1 MKDVLK
7 VQEVL
12 ASGSMTDVLQAQLRI
27 KANKLV
33 APPTLGPLTAR
44 AAAHD
49 NDPARVRFKPIRWN
63 DVNLWK
69 WAQYASLRL
78 DFKCCIKQ

>member
-33 APPTLGPLTAR
+33 APPP
-44 AAAHD
+44 
-49 NDPARVRFKPIRWN
+49 
-63 DVNLWK
+63 
-69 WAQYASLRL
+69 
-78 DFKCCIKQ
+78 